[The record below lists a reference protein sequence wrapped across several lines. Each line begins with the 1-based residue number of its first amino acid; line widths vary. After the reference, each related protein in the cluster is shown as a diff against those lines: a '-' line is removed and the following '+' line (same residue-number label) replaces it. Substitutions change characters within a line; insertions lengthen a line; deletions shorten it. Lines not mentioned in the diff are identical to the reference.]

1 MFSLFCASLLVT
13 VAVVVDAAPLAGYG
27 GAAPAT
33 ASFNPLAVALSILPI
48 PLLVAFKYTYVRFR
62 RGQSIHAHPHTSS
75 SVPGSPLCSS
85 AVSLPGSGD
94 QQSPSNFWGTV
105 TPYLVGC
112 LGSPHWETT
121 IRSRLDKT
129 LRQAKID
136 SRRSS
141 RRSMRSPPCSPAMGD
156 YSRSTV
162 NTSSA
167 YYSSFS
173 HKSGSRS
180 KSASMSFGDSSGEKP
195 PSPRFT
201 SHGFSAIT
209 DCALIHPSSPPCHND
224 VFLSVPPPAHLVH
237 KVSRSSSGEHSPT
250 LMQLMEPVL
259 SSWYDDSKGKR
270 PLYDSLHS
278 SDDVLRERSAMSSD
292 PSLPFQTPM
301 TSPPTPGMPGAYMPF
316 SALRKQLGISAAS
329 SSLSLCATT
338 CPSPASVS
346 QVVFHSP
353 IAPSI
358 CVPQPIHTPGRR
370 PDSCAVLPSE
380 WHIDRDRLGVHN
392 LLQSPTHRSPAVGRP
407 SGIYAMLANPAP
419 RPSLSPRVSFS
430 PVLGAPTS
438 PVLSRANSA
447 DSSAG
452 PIVLKSALKKRG
464 SACASPLLSAS
475 VRNSVSFS
483 FLSVDASHPSADCSA
498 TSILSVSSAA
508 NLTGGAGGQNRGS
521 WDLSDLMRNGQ
532 LDVDSILGLGLDI
545 ASRSSVA
552 LATSVHALTE
562 AETSADVDAGV
573 EYDIAQYASGWA
585 SPQLADATGWASPQQ
600 LGGVDEGEQMRWHVH
615 GLQLCAIP
623 EETRSD
629 VCSVVGSVHVFEEE
643 EDEEEEEYVEEE
655 EEEEAVQDSGVVSMD
670 MGSGVVSMD
679 MGSELVGD
687 ASEVEA
693 SFVRHESWREGESV
707 VTLSV
712 GIAW

>member
-1 MFSLFCASLLVT
+1 M
-13 VAVVVDAAPLAGYG
+13 
-27 GAAPAT
+27 
-33 ASFNPLAVALSILPI
+33 
-48 PLLVAFKYTYVRFR
+48 
-62 RGQSIHAHPHTSS
+62 
-75 SVPGSPLCSS
+75 
-85 AVSLPGSGD
+85 
-94 QQSPSNFWGTV
+94 
-105 TPYLVGC
+105 
-112 LGSPHWETT
+112 
-121 IRSRLDKT
+121 
-129 LRQAKID
+129 
-136 SRRSS
+136 
-141 RRSMRSPPCSPAMGD
+141 
-156 YSRSTV
+156 
-162 NTSSA
+162 
-167 YYSSFS
+167 
-173 HKSGSRS
+173 
-180 KSASMSFGDSSGEKP
+180 
-195 PSPRFT
+195 
-201 SHGFSAIT
+201 
-209 DCALIHPSSPPCHND
+209 
-224 VFLSVPPPAHLVH
+224 
-237 KVSRSSSGEHSPT
+237 
-250 LMQLMEPVL
+250 
-259 SSWYDDSKGKR
+259 
-270 PLYDSLHS
+270 
-278 SDDVLRERSAMSSD
+278 
-292 PSLPFQTPM
+292 
-301 TSPPTPGMPGAYMPF
+301 
-316 SALRKQLGISAAS
+316 
-329 SSLSLCATT
+329 
-338 CPSPASVS
+338 
-346 QVVFHSP
+346 
-353 IAPSI
+353 
-358 CVPQPIHTPGRR
+358 
-370 PDSCAVLPSE
+370 
-380 WHIDRDRLGVHN
+380 
-392 LLQSPTHRSPAVGRP
+392 
-407 SGIYAMLANPAP
+407 
-419 RPSLSPRVSFS
+419 
-430 PVLGAPTS
+430 LGAPTS

-483 FLSVDASHPSADCSA
+483 FLSVDASHPGADCSA
-498 TSILSVSSAA
+498 TSILSVSSGA

-643 EDEEEEEYVEEE
+643 EEEEEDAEEDE
-655 EEEEAVQDSGVVSMD
+655 EEEEAVQD
-670 MGSGVVSMD
+670 SGVVSMD

-693 SFVRHESWREGESV
+693 VLGVRGSKRMSESFVRHESWREGESV